1 MLFFCKQKTAY
12 ERRISDWSSDV
23 CSSDLGLVRRY
34 GADRVERACSLSLD
48 LDVVSVNK
56 IASMLERGTED
67 TAPELPR
74 AVGQQTTRFTRSP
87 CEFNTTT
94 TSLTIVTDQPAAQEI

>member
-1 MLFFCKQKTAY
+1 MRTVYRLQ
-12 ERRISDWSSDV
+12 
-23 CSSDLGLVRRY
+23 GLVRRY

-87 CEFNTTT
+87 CEFTNTRSAERRVGKECISTCSSRWSPT
-94 TSLTIVTDQPAAQEI
+94 HYKENKNNTQIE